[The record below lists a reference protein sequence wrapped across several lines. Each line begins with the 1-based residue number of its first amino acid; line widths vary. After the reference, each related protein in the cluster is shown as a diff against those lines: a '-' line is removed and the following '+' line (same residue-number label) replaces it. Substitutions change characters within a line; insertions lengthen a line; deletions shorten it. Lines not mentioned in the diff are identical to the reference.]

1 MIDYLVG
8 CMLAYFVIL
17 SHPAYTM
24 DEAQHF
30 FATSAILSF
39 DWQIF
44 CLGLSFVYMFYYLLF
59 VVRRPRLI
67 CRDGKFRRKLK
78 QHMLIM
84 NEYYWPTFWCFSSHM
99 MTVCCAVFRAKLPVP
114 YRREYIETPDGEK
127 LCLDWVDN
135 DDSNSI
141 HPDIT
146 TRPTLVIVPGM
157 TGCSDESYCRNL
169 VLAAKEM
176 GMRSLV
182 MTNRGSGKNW
192 TLKTPRMFSGNNTDD
207 LRLVMKYLES
217 MFPKSPVIGMGISFG
232 GCIMTHYVSELNKNQ
247 KQMIGA
253 FLISVQWNCYK
264 SLDSL
269 EKPFNWLLY
278 NRYLTKH
285 LKAIIQR
292 NLHVYEQH
300 MNDLPFS
307 LDHVFKSK
315 TIREFDD
322 RLTSKM
328 FGYENHK
335 EYYDEATLDSEHLL
349 AKIRIPT
356 MFLNSAD
363 DPFAPEET
371 IPKEL
376 ICKNPSISLLLTEY
390 GGHIGFMDSSL
401 ITSKSLME
409 KTFQQFAHVILKKGS
424 IS

>member
-1 MIDYLVG
+1 
-8 CMLAYFVIL
+8 
-17 SHPAYTM
+17 
-24 DEAQHF
+24 
-30 FATSAILSF
+30 
-39 DWQIF
+39 
-44 CLGLSFVYMFYYLLF
+44 
-59 VVRRPRLI
+59 
-67 CRDGKFRRKLK
+67 
-78 QHMLIM
+78 
-84 NEYYWPTFWCFSSHM
+84 

-232 GCIMTHYVSELNKNQ
+232 G
-247 KQMIGA
+247 
-253 FLISVQWNCYK
+253 
-264 SLDSL
+264 
-269 EKPFNWLLY
+269 
-278 NRYLTKH
+278 
-285 LKAIIQR
+285 

-363 DPFAPEET
+363 DPFAPEESKYILKFVFIVFIA